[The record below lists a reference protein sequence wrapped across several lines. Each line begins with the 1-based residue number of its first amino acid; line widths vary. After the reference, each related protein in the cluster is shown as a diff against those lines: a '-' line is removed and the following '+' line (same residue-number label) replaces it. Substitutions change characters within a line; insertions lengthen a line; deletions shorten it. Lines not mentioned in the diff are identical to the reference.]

1 MTVSPASQGN
11 SQGVSSDPRR
21 NIFEDPAIAQAA
33 ANDPLMRWV
42 LVNWKILV
50 ALAAAVIL
58 ATVAYLRFTAVAL
71 EKRTNA
77 TKTLN
82 EIQTTYASLVEKEG
96 EVAELRGDLESQS
109 DPKERESRTTKITQ
123 GEKEIEQ
130 LRDKVVLMAD
140 SLVDPKSFGT
150 IASMYKGLIASRR
163 QQFDETKRA
172 LEEIHLDQLGA
183 PDAPERFVGEVVALA
198 LARSLVDSEQ
208 YRALARETI
217 VTLAQKGEVV
227 APRAANALGL
237 ISNTPE
243 EKAQAES
250 IVASVQSRFPGQQ
263 AYLSARPGTQDQ

>member
-42 LVNWKILV
+42 LANWKILV

-58 ATVAYLRFTAVAL
+58 GSGAYLRFTAVAL
-71 EKRTNA
+71 EKRTSA

-82 EIQTTYASLVEKEG
+82 EIQAAYASLVEKEG
-96 EVAELRGDLESQS
+96 EIADIRGDLESQTG
-109 DPKERESRTTKITQ
+109 ERESRATKIAQ

-140 SLVDPKSFGT
+140 SLVDPRPFGT
-150 IASMYKGLIASRR
+150 IALMYKGLIAARR

-198 LARSLVDSEQ
+198 LARALVDSEQ
-208 YRALARETI
+208 YRSLGRETI

-227 APRAANALGL
+227 AARAVNALAVV
-237 ISNTPE
+237 SNTPE
-243 EKAQAES
+243 EKAQVES
-250 IVASVQSRFPGQQ
+250 ILVSVKSRFPGQQ
-263 AYLSARPGTQDQ
+263 VYLSARPGTQDE